1 MTDRKNQ
8 KKNGGGLLRYVVI
21 DLETTGNS
29 PAKSGKIIEIG
40 MVVIE
45 NEEIKET
52 KTTLLN
58 PNQPIPPFISNLT
71 GIHNEEVKD
80 APLFIDKAEKI
91 IRILQDS
98 YIIAHN
104 ANFDV
109 GFLNMELAANGYPEL
124 KNPVLDTVELSRILF
139 PTISSYKLSHLAEHF
154 ELHHDDP
161 HRALSDAYVTAKLFF
176 KLKEKLDHLPYETL
190 YKLKNLEEKLQS
202 DLAVILDNRLE
213 ELAFREHPDNQIK
226 HYQGLAFRMS
236 EKETKAL
243 SEIDKSFGEYLDNI
257 YQEQGALSK
266 AFSSYEPREGQRQ
279 MSETIYD
286 AFSAKKHAFIEA
298 GTGTGKSLAYLLP
311 AVYQAITNK
320 ERLIISTYTTQLQS
334 QLLEEEIP
342 LLKKVID
349 IPLRVALMK
358 GKNHYLNLEKF
369 LYELDYGSKDNYD
382 FVLTKA
388 ILLVWITETETG
400 DIDEIQ
406 LPAGGYI
413 FFQKVSADVEKTIN
427 PKSPWFHHSYYQLAR
442 RRAQKADI
450 IITNH
455 ALLCTDMFN
464 DYAFLPGYQK
474 VIIDEAHH
482 FEETASHHYG
492 LKLDY
497 IQMQFTCNYL
507 GTADEDKQFNA
518 VLKATDMSQKE
529 ELIDK
534 WNAAIKEA
542 KYDIDELFHLIERF
556 VRAQQKNDKATS
568 DLGRV
573 QYRIKP
579 ETYQQDTWLLAEDI
593 AARLRMHFRKLL
605 DVLSRLVDEYSLD
618 IGDEKQFLEDI
629 GQMQDVLEKYIDD
642 LKVMFQEQ
650 NEVELIKWIEVDL
663 KGKHHSVFLYSEPSN
678 IAPILADDFFSKKES
693 VIFTSATLTMGSSF
707 KFIKERLGVSEQDLL
722 TEQIASPFHYD
733 KQVQLLIPTDFPNIR
748 YGNIDDFVYAVCEA
762 ILSLAEVTS
771 GRMLVLFTS
780 YDMLRKANDLLKEMI
795 TEQQYVIIA
804 QGVTSGSRSR
814 LKKNF
819 QSYDQAILLGTS
831 SFWEGVDIPGEDLSA
846 LVMVRLPF
854 QPPNH
859 PVFEAKSH
867 QLKEDGRN
875 PFMDLSL
882 PQAVIKFKQGFGRL
896 IRSSNDRG
904 IVFICD
910 GRIKTAKYG
919 KYFLESI
926 PEVPVH
932 YEATRHLMSH
942 AENWFHQQ

>member
-1 MTDRKNQ
+1 M
-8 KKNGGGLLRYVVI
+8 RYVVI

-29 PAKSGKIIEIG
+29 PSKSGKIIEIG
-40 MVVIE
+40 MVAIE
-45 NEEIKET
+45 NDEIKET

-58 PNQPIPPFISNLT
+58 PNQPIPPFISHLT
-71 GIHNEEVKD
+71 GIHDEEVKD
-80 APLFIDKAEKI
+80 APLFSDEAEEI
-91 IRILQDS
+91 TRILKDS
-98 YIIAHN
+98 YIVAHN
-104 ANFDV
+104 AAFDV
-109 GFLNMELAANGYPEL
+109 GFLNMELTSNGYPEL
-124 KNPVLDTVELSRILF
+124 KNQVLDTVELSRILF
-139 PTISSYKLSHLAEHF
+139 PSISSYKLSHLAAHF

-161 HRALSDAYVTAKLFF
+161 HRALSDAYVTAKLFM

-190 YKLKNLEEKLQS
+190 FKLKNLEEKLQS
-202 DLAVILDNRLE
+202 DLAAILDNRLE
-213 ELAFREHPDNQIK
+213 EIAFREHPDKQIK

-236 EKETKAL
+236 EKEMKSDAQ
-243 SEIDKSFGEYLDNI
+243 IDISFGEYLDAV
-257 YQEQGALSK
+257 YEEQGSLSR
-266 AFSSYEPREGQRQ
+266 AFSSYEPRKGQRQ

-311 AVYQAITNK
+311 AVYQAVNQR
-320 ERLIISTYTTQLQS
+320 ERLVISTYTTQLQS

-342 LLKKVID
+342 LLRKIITSPFK
-349 IPLRVALMK
+349 VALMK

-369 LYELDYGSKDNYD
+369 LYELDYGPKDNYD

-413 FFQKVSADVEKTIN
+413 FFQKVSADVEKIMN

-442 RRAQKADI
+442 RRAQKADVV
-450 IITNH
+450 ITNH

-464 DYAFLPGYQK
+464 DYAFLPSYQK
-474 VIIDEAHH
+474 AIIDEAHH

-507 GTADEDKQFNA
+507 GTADEDKQFSS
-518 VLKATDMSQKE
+518 VLKASDIGQRE
-529 ELIDK
+529 ALAHK
-534 WNAAIKEA
+534 WNTAIREA

-556 VRAQQKNDKATS
+556 VRSQQKNDKATS

-579 ETYQQDTWLLAEDI
+579 ETYQQDSWQLAQDM
-593 AARLRMHFRKLL
+593 AARLRMHFQRLL
-605 DVLSRLVDEYSLD
+605 EVLSQLMDAYSVDN
-618 IGDEKQFLEDI
+618 GDEKQFLEDI
-629 GQMQDVLEKYIDD
+629 GQMQDALVKYIED

-650 NEVELIKWIEVDL
+650 NEVALIKWAEVDL
-663 KGKHHSVFLYSEPSN
+663 KGKHHSVFLYSEPAD
-678 IAPILADDFFSKKES
+678 IAPILAEEFFSQKES
-693 VIFTSATLTMGSSF
+693 IIFTSATLTMGSSF
-707 KFIKERLGVSEQDLL
+707 TFIKERLGVAEQDLL
-722 TEQIASPFHYD
+722 TEQIASPFQYD
-733 KQVQLLIPTDFPNIR
+733 KQVQLLIPTDFPDIK

-762 ILSLAEVTS
+762 ILSLAEITS

-780 YDMLRKANDLLKEMI
+780 YDMLKKANDLLKEMM

-846 LVMVRLPF
+846 LVMARLPF

-867 QLKEDGRN
+867 QMKEEGKN
-875 PFMDLSL
+875 PFMNLSL

-896 IRSSNDRG
+896 IRSSEDRG

-926 PEVPVH
+926 PSVPVH
-932 YEATRHLMSH
+932 YEATRHLISN
-942 AENWFHQQ
+942 AEEWFHQ

>member
-1 MTDRKNQ
+1 MK
-8 KKNGGGLLRYVVI
+8 YVVI

-29 PAKSGKIIEIG
+29 PAKAGKIIEIG

-45 NEEIKET
+45 NDEIKET
-52 KTTLLN
+52 KTTLIN
-58 PNQPIPPFISNLT
+58 PNQPIPPFISQLT
-71 GIHNEEVKD
+71 GIYNEDVTD
-80 APLFIDKAEKI
+80 APLFIDEAEDI
-91 IRILQDS
+91 TRMFQDS

-104 ANFDV
+104 ATFDV
-109 GFLNMELAANGYPEL
+109 GFLNTELTSNGFPAL
-124 KNPVLDTVELSRILF
+124 KNQVLDTVELSRILF
-139 PTISSYKLSHLAEHF
+139 PGISSYKLSYLSTYF
-154 ELHHDDP
+154 DLHHDDP
-161 HRALSDAYVTAKLFF
+161 HRALSDAYVTGKLFL
-176 KLKEKLDHLPYETL
+176 KLKEKMDHLPYETL
-190 YKLKNLEEKLQS
+190 YKLKMLEDKLQS
-202 DLAVILDNRLE
+202 DLAAILDYRLE
-213 ELAFREHPDNQIK
+213 ELAFKEHPDDQIK

-236 EKETKAL
+236 EKETETDSRL
-243 SEIDKSFGEYLDNI
+243 DISFGEYLDAI
-257 YQEQGALSK
+257 YQEEGALAK
-266 AFSSYEPREGQRQ
+266 AFASYEPREGQRQ

-311 AVYQAITNK
+311 AIYQAVNHQ

-342 LLKKVID
+342 LLKKIID
-349 IPLRVALMK
+349 TPFKVALMK

-369 LYELDYGSKDNYD
+369 LYELDYGPKDNYD

-413 FFQKVSADVEKTIN
+413 LFQKVSADAERNMN

-450 IITNH
+450 LITNH

-464 DYAFLPGYQK
+464 DYAFLPSYQK

-507 GTADEDKQFNA
+507 GTADEDKQFHT
-518 VLKATDMSQKE
+518 VLKAFNVEHKKE
-529 ELIDK
+529 LAEQ

-556 VRAQQKNDKATS
+556 VMAQQKNDKATS

-579 ETYQQDTWLLAEDI
+579 ETYHQNTWQLAQDMV
-593 AARLRMHFRKLL
+593 ARLRMHFQKQL
-605 DVLSRLVDEYSLD
+605 DVLFQLKNHYSSTN
-618 IGDEKQFLEDI
+618 GDEKQFLEEI
-629 GQMQDVLEKYIDD
+629 AQMQDVLEKYRED
-642 LKVMFQEQ
+642 LKIMFQEQ
-650 NEVELIKWIEVDL
+650 NEVALIKWAEIDL
-663 KGKHHSVFLYSEPSN
+663 KGSHHSVFLYSEPSD
-678 IAPILADDFFSKKES
+678 IAPILAENFFAKKSS

-707 KFIKERLGVSEQDLL
+707 TFIKERLGVAEQDLL

-733 KQVQLLIPTDFPNIR
+733 KQVQLLIPTDFPDIK
-748 YGNIDDFVYAVCEA
+748 YGNMDDFVYAVCES

-780 YDMLRKANDLLKEMI
+780 YDMLKKANHLLKEMM
-795 TEQQYVIIA
+795 TDQQYVIIA

-846 LVMVRLPF
+846 LVMARLPF

-867 QLKEDGRN
+867 QMKEEGKN

-896 IRSSNDRG
+896 IRSSEDRG

-910 GRIKTAKYG
+910 VRVKTARYG
-919 KYFLESI
+919 KYFLDSI
-926 PEVPVH
+926 PDVPV
-932 YEATRHLMSH
+932 YYDTTQHLMSA
-942 AENWFHQQ
+942 AEEWFHH

>member
-1 MTDRKNQ
+1 M
-8 KKNGGGLLRYVVI
+8 
-21 DLETTGNS
+21 
-29 PAKSGKIIEIG
+29 
-40 MVVIE
+40 
-45 NEEIKET
+45 
-52 KTTLLN
+52 
-58 PNQPIPPFISNLT
+58 
-71 GIHNEEVKD
+71 
-80 APLFIDKAEKI
+80 
-91 IRILQDS
+91 
-98 YIIAHN
+98 
-104 ANFDV
+104 
-109 GFLNMELAANGYPEL
+109 
-124 KNPVLDTVELSRILF
+124 
-139 PTISSYKLSHLAEHF
+139 
-154 ELHHDDP
+154 
-161 HRALSDAYVTAKLFF
+161 
-176 KLKEKLDHLPYETL
+176 

-678 IAPILADDFFSKKES
+678 IAPILADDFFSKKRKCYFYKCN
-693 VIFTSATLTMGSSF
+693 INNG
-707 KFIKERLGVSEQDLL
+707 KFI
-722 TEQIASPFHYD
+722 
-733 KQVQLLIPTDFPNIR
+733 
-748 YGNIDDFVYAVCEA
+748 
-762 ILSLAEVTS
+762 
-771 GRMLVLFTS
+771 
-780 YDMLRKANDLLKEMI
+780 
-795 TEQQYVIIA
+795 
-804 QGVTSGSRSR
+804 
-814 LKKNF
+814 
-819 QSYDQAILLGTS
+819 
-831 SFWEGVDIPGEDLSA
+831 
-846 LVMVRLPF
+846 
-854 QPPNH
+854 
-859 PVFEAKSH
+859 
-867 QLKEDGRN
+867 
-875 PFMDLSL
+875 
-882 PQAVIKFKQGFGRL
+882 
-896 IRSSNDRG
+896 
-904 IVFICD
+904 
-910 GRIKTAKYG
+910 
-919 KYFLESI
+919 
-926 PEVPVH
+926 
-932 YEATRHLMSH
+932 
-942 AENWFHQQ
+942 

>member
-1 MTDRKNQ
+1 M
-8 KKNGGGLLRYVVI
+8 RYVVI
-21 DLETTGNS
+21 DLETTGHS

-45 NEEIKET
+45 KEEIKDT

-71 GIHNEEVKD
+71 GIHDEDVKN
-80 APLFIDKAEKI
+80 APLFIDKAEEI
-91 IRILQDS
+91 IDILQDS

-109 GFLNMELAANGYPEL
+109 GFLNQELASHGYPEL
-124 KNPVLDTVELSRILF
+124 QNPILDTVELSRILF
-139 PTISSYKLSHLAEHF
+139 PSISSYKLSHLADHF
-154 ELHHDDP
+154 KLHHDDP

-176 KLKEKLDHLPYETL
+176 ELKEKLDQLPYETL
-190 YKLKNLEEKLQS
+190 YKIKMLEDKLQS
-202 DLAVILDNRLE
+202 DLAVMLEERLE
-213 ELAFREHPDNQIK
+213 QLAFQDHPDDQIK
-226 HYQGLAFRMS
+226 HYQGLAFRMT
-236 EKETKAL
+236 EKEPKTQSATEL
-243 SEIDKSFGEYLDNI
+243 SFGEYLDDI
-257 YQEQGALSK
+257 YQENGALSK
-266 AFSSYEPREGQRQ
+266 AFSAYEPREGQRQ

-286 AFSAKKHAFIEA
+286 AFSSKKHAFIEA

-311 AVYQAITNK
+311 AIYQAINHQ
-320 ERLIISTYTTQLQS
+320 ERVIISTYTTQLQS

-342 LLKKVID
+342 LIKKIID
-349 IPLRVALMK
+349 TPFKVALMK

-413 FFQKVSADVEKTIN
+413 FFQKVSAGVEKSIN
-427 PKSPWFHHSYYQLAR
+427 PKSPWFHYSYYQLAR
-442 RRAQKADI
+442 RRAQSADI
-450 IITNH
+450 VITNH

-464 DYAFLPGYQK
+464 QYAFLPSYQK
-474 VIIDEAHH
+474 IIIDEAHH

-507 GTADEDKQFNA
+507 GTVDEDKQFSTVVEASGINPSEK
-518 VLKATDMSQKE
+518 LLE
-529 ELIDK
+529 K

-542 KYDIDELFHLIERF
+542 KYDIDELFQYIERF
-556 VRAQQKNDKATS
+556 VMSQQKNDKATS
-568 DLGRV
+568 DIGRV

-579 ETYQQDTWLLAEDI
+579 DTYQQNSWQLVQDM
-593 AARLRMHFRKLL
+593 AARLRMHFQKLL
-605 DVLSRLVDEYSLD
+605 DVLSQLTNNFSAADEN
-618 IGDEKQFLEDI
+618 EKKSLEDI
-629 GQMQDVLEKYIDD
+629 GQMQDILQKYIDD
-642 LKVMFQEQ
+642 LRVMFQEQ
-650 NEVELIKWIEVDL
+650 NEVALIKWVEVDL

-678 IAPILADDFFSKKES
+678 VAPILASDFFSKKES

-707 KFIKERLGVSEQDLL
+707 QFIKERLGVSEQSLI
-722 TEQIASPFHYD
+722 TEQIASPFQYK
-733 KQVQLLIPTDFPNIR
+733 KQVQLLIPTDFPDIK

-780 YDMLRKANDLLKEMI
+780 YDMLRKANDLLKEMM

-859 PVFEAKSH
+859 PVFEAKSQ
-867 QLKEDGRN
+867 QLKEEGRN

-896 IRSSNDRG
+896 IRSSEDRG

-910 GRIKTAKYG
+910 ARIRTAKYG
-919 KYFLESI
+919 KYFMESI

-932 YEATRHLMSH
+932 YDTTRKLMNS
-942 AENWFHQQ
+942 AENWFHQKD

>member
-1 MTDRKNQ
+1 M
-8 KKNGGGLLRYVVI
+8 RYVVI

-58 PNQPIPPFISNLT
+58 PNQSIPPFISHLT

-80 APLFIDKAEKI
+80 APLFIDEAEAI
-91 IRILQDS
+91 TRILQDS

-109 GFLNMELAANGYPEL
+109 GFLNMELTSNGYPEL
-124 KNPVLDTVELSRILF
+124 KNQVLDTVELSRILF
-139 PTISSYKLSHLAEHF
+139 PSISSYKLNHLADYF

-190 YKLKNLEEKLQS
+190 YKLKNLEDKLQS
-202 DLAVILDNRLE
+202 DLATILDNRLE
-213 ELAFREHPDNQIK
+213 ELAFQEHPDDQIK

-236 EKETKAL
+236 EKETKTQ
-243 SEIDKSFGEYLDNI
+243 SPIDLSFGEYLDDI
-257 YQEQGALSK
+257 YNKPGALSK

-311 AVYQAITNK
+311 AVYQAVNHK

-342 LLKKVID
+342 LLRKIIHSPFK
-349 IPLRVALMK
+349 VALMK

-413 FFQKVSADVEKTIN
+413 FFQKVSADVEKTMN

-442 RRAQKADI
+442 RRAQKANI
-450 IITNH
+450 VITNH

-464 DYAFLPGYQK
+464 DYAFLPSYQK

-507 GTADEDKQFNA
+507 GTADEDKQFSA
-518 VLKATDMSQKE
+518 VLKASNVKKRE
-529 ELIDK
+529 ELADR
-534 WNAAIKEA
+534 WNAAMKEA

-556 VRAQQKNDKATS
+556 VMAQQKSDKATS

-573 QYRIKP
+573 QYRIKTD
-579 ETYQQDTWLLAEDI
+579 TYQQDAWQLAQDL
-593 AARLRMHFRKLL
+593 AARLRLHFQKQL
-605 DVLSRLVDEYSLD
+605 DVLMQLINDYALEND
-618 IGDEKQFLEDI
+618 DEKQFLENI
-629 GQMQDVLEKYIDD
+629 GQMQDVLEKYMED

-650 NEVELIKWIEVDL
+650 NEVELIKWAEVDL
-663 KGKHHSVFLYSEPSN
+663 KGRHHSVFLYSEPSN
-678 IAPILADDFFSKKES
+678 MAPILAEDFFSQKES

-707 KFIKERLGVSEQDLL
+707 KFIKERLGVAEKDLL
-722 TEQIASPFHYD
+722 TEQIASPFQYD
-733 KQVQLLIPTDFPNIR
+733 KQVQLLVPTDFPDIK

-780 YDMLRKANDLLKEMI
+780 YDMLKKANDLLKEMM
-795 TEQQYVIIA
+795 TDQQYVIIA

-846 LVMVRLPF
+846 LVMARLPF

-867 QLKEDGRN
+867 QMKEAGRN

-896 IRSSNDRG
+896 IRSSEDRG

-926 PEVPVH
+926 PTVPVH
-932 YEATRHLMSH
+932 YETTRHLMNT
-942 AENWFHQQ
+942 AENWFHQ